1 MRVCEPRMVHRRDGA
16 PPTGGDRGLHP
27 TTTRSPHN
35 VEYIAQDAATRGFTP
50 PGTLFAHTAHEPS
63 EVHHGGCQ
71 TITGE
76 SEASGDESEGIASKR
91 DRER

>member
-1 MRVCEPRMVHRRDGA
+1 MVHRRARRPLLRDCW
-16 PPTGGDRGLHP
+16 RLHP

-35 VEYIAQDAATRGFTP
+35 VEYIAQDAATRGFTS
-50 PGTLFAHTAHEPS
+50 PGTVFGLTAHEPS
-63 EVHHGGCQ
+63 EVHHCGSKLV
-71 TITGE
+71 TGE

>member
-1 MRVCEPRMVHRRDGA
+1 MVHKH
-16 PPTGGDRGLHP
+16 GGCPLLWSDRGLLP

-35 VEYIAQDAATRGFTP
+35 VEYIAQDAATRGFTS
-50 PGTLFAHTAHEPS
+50 PGTLFAPTAHEPS
-63 EVHHGGCQ
+63 EVHHGGSKP
-71 TITGE
+71 ITGE

>member
-1 MRVCEPRMVHRRDGA
+1 MVHKH
-16 PPTGGDRGLHP
+16 GGCPLLWSDRGLHP

-35 VEYIAQDAATRGFTP
+35 VEYIAQDAATRGFTS
-50 PGTLFAHTAHEPS
+50 PGTVFAPTAHEPS
-63 EVHHGGCQ
+63 EVHHGGSKP
-71 TITGE
+71 ITGE